1 MKSACQL
8 LVIGAGPAGMAVAQT
23 AARQGVE
30 VVVVDEQAHAG
41 GQIYRNVNASPLAD
55 IDLLGKDYVF
65 GRQLVQGF
73 EHAHID
79 YFANSGVWY
88 LDRGGELG
96 IVRDGVHHR
105 VHAQRIVIACGA
117 QERPMPFPGWDKAGV
132 MTAGAAQI
140 LMKSAAM
147 VPAEAP
153 VLAGNGP
160 LLLLLAWQ
168 YLRAGVKLRAIVD
181 TAQSSNRWSAL
192 RHFPQAITASD
203 YLFKGL
209 KLVTAI
215 RRARVPWLRE
225 ASDLRAA
232 GEERLTGLHFTS
244 RGKPQYIET
253 SLLLLHQ
260 GVIPSLQ
267 IAAAAGCETLWNPL
281 QQCWQPQVDDWGQSS
296 VESIFVAGD
305 AAGIGGARAAW
316 LGGQL
321 TGLQVAHQLG
331 LIEAA
336 ERDRLARPVHKA
348 RARHLAIRPFLDTWY
363 RVAEASLVPR
373 DETLACRCEEVSA
386 GEIRALAAMGC
397 SGPNQAKAFTR
408 CGMGPCQGRFCGSTV
423 EQIFAHETAA
433 DPQQIGR
440 FNTRPPLKP
449 VTLGQLACTSH
460 QTSAADA
467 AKRTVTGPTPDGP
480 PQRLCNT
487 HTTNIGEISRL
498 ANSEGESE

>member
-1 MKSACQL
+1 VKANYQL

-23 AARQGVE
+23 AARHGVE
-30 VVVVDEQAHAG
+30 VAVIDEQAHPG
-41 GQIYRNVNASPLAD
+41 GQIYRNVNASPLVD

-65 GRQLVQGF
+65 GRQLVQEF
-73 EHAHID
+73 EHSHID
-79 YFANSGVWY
+79 YFANSEVWY
-88 LDRGGELG
+88 LDRTGELG
-96 IVRDGVHHR
+96 IVQDGVHRR
-105 VHAQRIVIACGA
+105 VSAQRIVIACGA

-132 MTAGAAQI
+132 MTAGAGQI

-147 VPAEAP
+147 VPSGAP

-168 YLRAGVKLRAIVD
+168 YLRAGVKLHAIVD
-181 TAQSSNRWSAL
+181 TSQSANRWSAL
-192 RHFPQAITASD
+192 RHFPQAIAASD

-215 RRARVPWLRE
+215 RRARVPWFRE
-225 ASDLRAA
+225 AGNLRAE
-232 GEERLTGLHFTS
+232 GGERLTDLHFTC
-244 RGKPQYIET
+244 RGKPQHIAT

-267 IAAAAGCETLWNPL
+267 VAAAAGCETRWNEV
-281 QQCWQPQVDDWGQSS
+281 QQCWQPMVDDWGQSS

-321 TGLQVAHQLG
+321 AGLQLAHQLG
-331 LIEAA
+331 FIEATR
-336 ERDRLARPVHKA
+336 RDLEAQPIRKA
-348 RARHLAIRPFLDTWY
+348 RTRHLAIRPFLDTWY
-363 RVAEASLVPR
+363 RLAEASLVPR
-373 DETLACRCEEVSA
+373 DETLACRCEEVSV

-423 EQIFAHETAA
+423 EQIFASESAVS
-433 DPQQIGR
+433 PQQVDR

-449 VTLGQLACTSH
+449 VTLGQLAYAET
-460 QTSAADA
+460 
-467 AKRTVTGPTPDGP
+467 
-480 PQRLCNT
+480 
-487 HTTNIGEISRL
+487 
-498 ANSEGESE
+498 GESE

>member
-1 MKSACQL
+1 MKSTYQL

-23 AARQGVE
+23 AARQGVG
-30 VVVVDEQAHAG
+30 VAVIDEQTQPG

-55 IDLLGKDYVF
+55 IELLGKDYVF
-65 GRQLVQGF
+65 GRHLVQGF
-73 EHAHID
+73 EHAQVD

-88 LDRGGELG
+88 LDRSGELG

-105 VHAQRIVIACGA
+105 VSAQRVVIACGA

-153 VLAGNGP
+153 VLVGNGP

-168 YLRAGVKLRAIVD
+168 YLRAGIKPRAIVD
-181 TAQSSNRWSAL
+181 TAQSSQRWSAL
-192 RHFPQAITASD
+192 RHFPQAIAASD

-225 ASDLRAA
+225 ASDLRAE
-232 GEERLTGLHFTS
+232 GGERLTGLKFTS
-244 RGKPQYIET
+244 RGKPQHIPT
-253 SLLLLHQ
+253 PLLLLHQ

-267 IAAAAGCETLWNPL
+267 VAAAAGCETRWNPL
-281 QQCWQPQVDDWGQSS
+281 QQCWQPELDDWGQSS
-296 VESIFVAGD
+296 VENIFVAGD

-321 TGLQVAHQLG
+321 AGLQVAHQLG
-331 LIEAA
+331 LIEAG
-336 ERDRLARPVHKA
+336 ERDRLAQPVRKA

-363 RVAEASLVPR
+363 RVADASLVPH
-373 DETLACRCEEVSA
+373 DDALACRCEEVSV

-433 DPQQIGR
+433 DAQQIGR

-449 VTLGQLACTSH
+449 VTLGQLAC
-460 QTSAADA
+460 
-467 AKRTVTGPTPDGP
+467 
-480 PQRLCNT
+480 N
-487 HTTNIGEISRL
+487 
-498 ANSEGESE
+498 EGESE